1 MRDSLTRGRAVN
13 GFIKTVAIVGGVVVL
28 SVGAAA
34 VASAQST
41 DVAPLVDTI
50 NRLERQIR
58 ALERTVYRGDDPP
71 PRTSAELDDSVPGS
85 GNTSQMQVRLDQFE
99 EEIRALTGRVERI
112 GFDVRQLT
120 DRLDKLVSDVDF
132 RLRTLE
138 QGGVPQPDGDTA
150 PLAEVRP
157 PAGAGQP
164 GPPSTGGTIGQ
175 LTEDQLRSQGVEPG
189 ESELALAG
197 PAPTAARNAGTVA
210 LPDGSVDEQY
220 NYARSFLLQRDFDN
234 AEIALQAFVEE
245 HPDSALAGNAQ
256 YWLGE
261 THYVRDDFILAARTF
276 AEGYQTYPDSSKAP
290 DNLLKLG
297 LSLANLERTEDA
309 CLTLSKLRSEYPDAP
324 SNILQRA
331 QREFGRL
338 SCS

>member
-1 MRDSLTRGRAVN
+1 ML
-13 GFIKTVAIVGGVVVL
+13 
-28 SVGAAA
+28 AATDL
-34 VASAQST
+34 SAQSS
-41 DVAPLVDTI
+41 DIAPVVDTL

-71 PRTSAELDDSVPGS
+71 AQAPSDTESTLTPRS
-85 GNTSQMQVRLDQFE
+85 TSQMQVRLDQFE
-99 EEIRALTGRVERI
+99 EEVRSLTGQVERM
-112 GFDVRQLT
+112 GFQIRQLT
-120 DRLDKLVSDVDF
+120 DRLEKLVADVDF

-138 QGGVPQPDGDTA
+138 QGGVPAESDV
-150 PLAEVRP
+150 PLAEASP
-157 PAGAGQP
+157 PPPGAGQP

-175 LTEDQLRSQGVEPG
+175 LTEDQLRNQGIEPAAD
-189 ESELALAG
+189 ELALLQPQSPQATAV
-197 PAPTAARNAGTVA
+197 PASVQ

-220 NYARSFLLQRDFDN
+220 NYARSFLLRRDFDN
-234 AEIALQAFVEE
+234 AEVALQEFVERNPE
-245 HPDSALAGNAQ
+245 SPLAGNAQ

-261 THYVRDDFILAARTF
+261 THYVRDDFQRAARTF

-309 CLTLSKLRSEYPDAP
+309 CLTLSKLQSEYPDAP

-331 QREFGRL
+331 QREAGRL